1 MYNVNKIISIHPHNL
16 HNVDHDDDLKIH
28 SGEKSN
34 KCKEAVELL
43 NSRIMLMILIFES
56 IMAALFSIII
66 ITPISCGRRY
76 GVIAI
81 ISVSVSNLTKLIIIM
96 FTISVWK
103 GAWGLCKN
111 PLIWASTV

>member
-1 MYNVNKIISIHPHNL
+1 MQGSCGV
-16 HNVDHDDDLKIH
+16 
-28 SGEKSN
+28 
-34 KCKEAVELL
+34 VEF
-43 NSRIMLMILIFES
+43 MMMIRIFES
-56 IMAALFSIII
+56 IMATLFSIII
-66 ITPISCGRRY
+66 ITLISCGRRY